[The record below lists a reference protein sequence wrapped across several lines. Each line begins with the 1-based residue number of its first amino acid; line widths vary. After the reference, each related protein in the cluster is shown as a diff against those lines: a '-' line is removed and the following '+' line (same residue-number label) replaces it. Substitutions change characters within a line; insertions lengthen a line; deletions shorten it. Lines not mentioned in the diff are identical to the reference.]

1 MNGINVR
8 AAAMEI
14 VGVLAKHN
22 VPVALID
29 EVFREAE
36 KLAHESAVILA
47 PKTRE

>member
-1 MNGINVR
+1 MNGINVG
-8 AAAMEI
+8 AAAREV

-22 VPVALID
+22 IPIALID